1 MNYND
6 NIYAFNIFY
15 FENYIYPKKRS
26 AIFVRLSSLDP
37 SILKAEMCIA

>member
-15 FENYIYPKKRS
+15 FENLSIKRS
-26 AIFVRLSSLDP
+26 AIFVLNTFCYNF
-37 SILKAEMCIA
+37 KY

>member
-15 FENYIYPKKRS
+15 FEN
-26 AIFVRLSSLDP
+26 LSISKFIQNVVQYLLDLAHLIHQ
-37 SILKAEMCIA
+37 S

>member
-15 FENYIYPKKRS
+15 FENLSIKRS
-26 AIFVRLSSLDP
+26 AIFVRLSSLDL